1 MNLVKWFRK
10 NRNKLLAVM
19 VILIM
24 FGFIGGS
31 FLSRLARS
39 SSGSLYQ
46 TVATYRDGKK
56 VTNYDLLLARQDLE
70 ILSNL
75 RISRLLR
82 NNSQDLDAFFLGE
95 LLFSDQSLSPKLLG
109 QIKRVIRSSG
119 MRITNKQIN
128 DIYQDRGRKD
138 ICWFLLTKEAKQAGI
153 EITEDIAGM
162 QLSQLIP
169 RLFPGTSFSQVIGSI
184 VSRQGVPESRIL
196 GSFSKLMEVL
206 SYTKAIGSYENVT
219 AAELSQLVSKKQE
232 TLDAASVLFPAR
244 LYVQEQ
250 NEPADEAITEHFE
263 KYKEFTPGAINAK
276 NPYGFGY
283 KQTDMVQMEYI
294 VVKLSDVL
302 DLIPKPKPEEVE
314 AYYAKKRNQ
323 FTRSVLSDA
332 NDPNSPKVQ
341 EKLSYAE
348 VSEQI
353 YRYLI
358 SSRKNSKAKAILQE
372 GKDITEAR
380 FSEMDTAFANLSLA
394 EIKENAGDY
403 SEAASQ
409 LKKKYSIEVYS
420 GQTGMLSAADII
432 RDRYL
437 GMMALSSGKGNNP
450 VPLIKVV
457 FSVKQLGSSELGP
470 FDIAAPRIFEN
481 IGPIQDSQGEL
492 IGLFRIIS
500 VRKSSPPDSVGQI
513 FDKRTIKFAL
523 SPENTYSV
531 KEHVAED
538 IKLLRS
544 METAEKQS
552 KLFSREIAN
561 LGWEETVAEFNRAY
575 KERNPV
581 QLPGEPNA
589 FRVQQLT
596 KLVRIPQEHILALA
610 AQNEDS
616 PFGASVLN
624 NAKRRQKFTDKLYN
638 LVPSGEQKL
647 KSVPYVM
654 EFKPDLSYYV
664 IKDISINRIYNQ
676 DYQKLRAQEAYSQE
690 FIEHQNLSVIHFNPE
705 NIIKR
710 MNFINL
716 KKDNRAKEP
725 NSPSG

>member
-10 NRNKLLAVM
+10 NRNKLLAVL
-19 VILIM
+19 VIIIM

-39 SSGSLYQ
+39 SSGSLYR

-75 RISRLLR
+75 RVSGLLR
-82 NNSQDLDAFFLGE
+82 SNSQDLDAFFLGE
-95 LLFSDQSLSPKLLG
+95 LLFSDQSLSPMLLG
-109 QIKRVIRSSG
+109 QVKRAIRSSG
-119 MRITNKQIN
+119 IRITNKQIN
-128 DIYQDRGRKD
+128 DIYQGRGRKD
-138 ICWFLLTKEAKQAGI
+138 ICWFLLTEEAEQAGI
-153 EITEDIAGM
+153 EITEDMAGV

-169 RLFPGTSFSQVIGSI
+169 KLFPRANFSQVIGSI
-184 VSRQGVPESRIL
+184 VSRQGVSESRIL

-206 SYTKAIGSYENVT
+206 SYAKAIGSYENVT

-232 TLDAASVLFPAR
+232 TLDTASVQFPAQ
-244 LYVQEQ
+244 LYIQEQ

-263 KYKEFTPGAINAK
+263 KYKEFTPGAISAK

-283 KQTDMVQMEYI
+283 KEPDMVQMEYI
-294 VVKLSDVL
+294 VVKLSDVAE
-302 DLIPKPKPEEVE
+302 LIPEPKPEEVE
-314 AYYAKKRNQ
+314 AYYAKKREQ
-323 FTRSVLSDA
+323 FTRSVPSDA
-332 NDPNSPKVQ
+332 NDPNSPKVKEQ
-341 EKLSYAE
+341 LSYAE

-380 FSEMDTAFANLSLA
+380 FSEMDTDFANLSLA

-403 SEAASQ
+403 SEAAKQ
-409 LKKKYSIEVYS
+409 LKEKYSIEVYS
-420 GQTGMLSAADII
+420 GQTGMLDAVDII

-437 GMMALSSGKGNNP
+437 GMMTLSGKGNNP
-450 VPLIKVV
+450 VPLSKVV
-457 FSVKQLGSSELGP
+457 FAVEQLGSSELGP

-481 IGPIQDSQGEL
+481 IGPLQDSRGEL

-500 VRKSSPPDSVGQI
+500 VRKSSLPDSVGQI
-513 FDKRTIKFAL
+513 FDKRTVKFAL
-523 SPENTYSV
+523 SSENTYSV
-531 KEHVAED
+531 KEQVAED

-544 METAEKQS
+544 MKTAEKQS
-552 KLFSREIAN
+552 KSFSREIAK

-575 KERNPV
+575 KERKKV
-581 QLPGEPNA
+581 HLPGEPNA
-589 FRVQQLT
+589 FRVQQLM
-596 KLVRIPQEHILALA
+596 KLVRIPQEHILTLA
-610 AQNEDS
+610 AQNEGS
-616 PFGASVLN
+616 SFGTSVLN
-624 NAKRRQKFTDKLYN
+624 NAKRRQKFIDKLYN
-638 LVPSGEQKL
+638 LVPNGEQKL

-664 IKDISINRIYNQ
+664 IKDVSINRIYSQ
-676 DYQKLRAQEAYSQE
+676 DYQKLRAREAYSQE

-710 MNFINL
+710 TNFVML
-716 KKDNRAKEP
+716 KKDNRTKEP
-725 NSPSG
+725 NSPSE

>member
-10 NRNKLLAVM
+10 NRNKLLAVL
-19 VILIM
+19 VIIIM

-39 SSGSLYQ
+39 SSGSLYR
-46 TVATYRDGKK
+46 TVATYRDGRK

-75 RISRLLR
+75 RISGLLR
-82 NNSQDLDAFFLGE
+82 SNSQDLDAFFLGE
-95 LLFSDQSLSPKLLG
+95 LLFSDQSLSPMLLG
-109 QIKRVIRSSG
+109 QVKRVIRSSG

-128 DIYQDRGRKD
+128 DIYRDTGRKD
-138 ICWFLLTKEAKQAGI
+138 ICWFLLTEEAEQAGI

-169 RLFPGTSFSQVIGSI
+169 SLFPGANFSQVIGSI
-184 VSRQGVPESRIL
+184 MSRQGVPESRIL
-196 GSFSKLMEVL
+196 SSFSKLMEVL
-206 SYTKAIGSYENVT
+206 AYAKAIGSYENVT

-232 TLDAASVLFPAR
+232 TLDAASVQFPAQ

-250 NEPADEAITEHFE
+250 NEPADEAIAEQFE
-263 KYKEFTPGAINAK
+263 KYKEFTPGAISAK

-283 KQTDMVQMEYI
+283 KQPDMVQMEYI
-294 VVKLSDVL
+294 VVKLSDVAE
-302 DLIPKPKPEEVE
+302 LIAEPKPEEVE
-314 AYYAKKRNQ
+314 AYYAKKREQ
-323 FTRSVLSDA
+323 FARSVPSDA
-332 NDPNSPKVQ
+332 NDPNSPKVREQ
-341 EKLSYAE
+341 LSYAE

-372 GKDITEAR
+372 GKDITEAK
-380 FSEMDTAFANLSLA
+380 FSEMDTDFANLSLA

-403 SEAASQ
+403 SEAAKQ
-409 LKKKYSIEVYS
+409 LKEKYSIEVYS
-420 GQTGMLSAADII
+420 SQTGMLSAADII
-432 RDRYL
+432 RDFYL
-437 GMMALSSGKGNNP
+437 GMMALSGKGNNP
-450 VPLIKVV
+450 VPLSKVLFAV
-457 FSVKQLGSSELGP
+457 EQLGSSELGP

-481 IGPIQDSQGEL
+481 IGPVQDSRGEL

-500 VRKSSPPDSVGQI
+500 IRKSSPPDSVGQI
-513 FDKRTIKFAL
+513 FDKRTVKLAL

-531 KEHVAED
+531 KEQVAED

-544 METAEKQS
+544 MKTAENQS
-552 KLFSREIAN
+552 KSFSRGIAN

-575 KERNPV
+575 KERKKIP
-581 QLPGEPNA
+581 LPGEPNA
-589 FRVQQLT
+589 FRVQQLM
-596 KLVRIPQEHILALA
+596 KLVRIPQEHILTLV
-610 AQNEDS
+610 AQNEGS
-616 PFGASVLN
+616 SFGITVLN
-624 NAKRRQKFTDKLYN
+624 NAKRRQKFIDKLYN

-664 IKDISINRIYNQ
+664 IKDVSINRIYNQ
-676 DYQKLRAQEAYSQE
+676 DYQKLKAREAYSQE
-690 FIEHQNLSVIHFNPE
+690 FIEHQNLSVIRFNPE

-710 MNFINL
+710 TNFVML
-716 KKDNRAKEP
+716 KQDNRTKEP